1 MTGTAIL
8 VSDEQAQAWAQK
20 YIPPVVGALDWFNL
34 GSSDISSPRRT
45 KNWGSE
51 TNTIALAGGAAL
63 AGVGIENASTTIDS
77 RCTMRATTPDSF
89 TVVVILDVGAN
100 AGVLRVADIRLV
112 STSDKKLKRIMVAGQ
127 STIATALPAS
137 GAVVYFVQGDSTGH
151 RFGFITAENG
161 IVSSS
166 SGAAG
171 DSTKA
176 AYIGGST
183 ESGQVA
189 AAYKAYGA
197 TVYGSVISDSDLLL
211 IAERLYRYTAGFGVT
226 VNG

>member
-8 VSDEQAQAWAQK
+8 VSDEQAQSWAQK
-20 YIPPVVGALDWFNL
+20 YVPPVSGALDFFNL
-34 GSSDISSPRRT
+34 GSSAISSARRT

-51 TNTIALAGGAAL
+51 TNALVLAGGAAL
-63 AGVGIENASTTIDS
+63 AAVGIENTSTTVDS
-77 RCTMRATTPDSF
+77 RCTMRETTPTSF
-89 TVVVILDVGAN
+89 TAVGILDVGAN

-112 STSDKKLKRIMVAGQ
+112 TTSDKKLKRIMTAGQ

-151 RFGFITAENG
+151 RFGFITTDG
-161 IVSSS
+161 VVSLSS
-166 SGAAG
+166 TAVG

-176 AYIGGST
+176 AYIGGNT

-197 TVYGSVISDSDLLL
+197 TVYGSVLSDSDLLL

>member
-8 VSDEQAQAWAQK
+8 VSDEQAQSWAQK

-63 AGVGIENASTTIDS
+63 AAVGVENASTTVDS
-77 RCTMRATTPDSF
+77 RCTLRGTTPTSF
-89 TVVVILDVGAN
+89 TVVGILDVGAN

-112 STSDKKLKRIMVAGQ
+112 TTSTKQLKRIMIAGQ
-127 STIATALPAS
+127 ATIATPLPAS
-137 GAVVYFVQGDSTGH
+137 GAVIYFVQGDATGH

-161 IVSSS
+161 VVSSS
-166 SGAAG
+166 STAVG

-176 AYIGGST
+176 SYLGGST

-197 TVYGSVISDSDLLL
+197 TVYGSVLPDSDLLL